1 MHEIA
6 TGSGKTTNR
15 NMEQGDRKTLS
26 PETNRVAKPPL
37 KKKAGLSDAGS
48 GHLVEGKGKKK
59 NWTDDYDNNCG

>member
-1 MHEIA
+1 
-6 TGSGKTTNR
+6 
-15 NMEQGDRKTLS
+15 MEQGDRKTLS